1 MYYLHVWK
9 SSIWSDMME
18 ELRFAIRCHGSAKK
32 PKLRRRCSQCGL
44 HNDSCPVPDA
54 TIAGEPSLNGVLLA
68 QSGGG
73 STVPRPSLTDDR
85 LHYRRS
91 ARVDCDYAVDR
102 RRTSMRC
109 VDLDYTDRRASNTS
123 ELRQDA
129 GKITDRFRDST
140 VADSLTRSFA
150 KV

>member
-1 MYYLHVWK
+1 
-9 SSIWSDMME
+9 MME

-32 PKLRRRCSQCGL
+32 PKLRRHCSQCGL
-44 HNDSCPVPDA
+44 HGGGSSSPGAAV
-54 TIAGEPSLNGVLLA
+54 AGEPSLNGVLLA
-68 QSGGG
+68 QSAGA
-73 STVPRPSLTDDR
+73 STVPRPSVGDEW

-102 RRTSMRC
+102 RRASMRFA
-109 VDLDYTDRRASNTS
+109 DLDCTDRRLSGTTS

-129 GKITDRFRDST
+129 AGKTSDNL
-140 VADSLTRSFA
+140 ARSFA